1 MKLKG
6 PRFNNGSRIKMV
18 SIIESDTTQG
28 LETARQ
34 AYQAGLE
41 AQRSANLPVAAMY
54 LQQAADTFA
63 SNRDQLAEIEV
74 RLVLGDTYRELGELE
89 ASHSTFKM
97 CLDVA
102 QILKEPLFHTK
113 ALNGMASVQ
122 FGFGQYTQALETLS
136 EVLTCEQATHNTRG
150 IALCL
155 SNMGILN
162 TRLGD
167 LAGALD
173 QLSQAYEKLRHINE
187 PRLEIN
193 CLNNIGTVYEERKDY
208 STALK
213 YYKKAR
219 MIGQTSGERV
229 SECTAIVNEGLML
242 HQLGQYSETL
252 ACFDEGLRLARDG
265 GLQIHQVSLLNGR
278 GKTKSKLNDI
288 SAAIADHQQSLELAK
303 IIDYIEG
310 QCDAFKYLGE
320 IKLTQGFTRQAIKHL
335 EKGLALTR
343 QSKRDTF
350 ELHELLSRAYE
361 QDNNLAKSL
370 EHHRLFHAVHQ
381 AVFNEANERRTAT
394 LSARFELERA
404 RNEAEVYRLRT
415 EVSEQENTVL
425 EQKVRERTQELEE
438 ARVEVV
444 MRLAIAAEYRD
455 DHTGQHTWR
464 VGHTSALIAQ
474 ELGFTD
480 EEVELIRLA
489 ARLHD
494 VGKIGISDLI
504 MLKPD
509 RLTPDEYERVKIHTI
524 IGGEIL
530 AGGRTPLLQMAE
542 SIALSHHEHW
552 NGRGYPLGTAG
563 TTIPLVGR
571 IVAVADVFDA
581 LLSERPYKRPWTFSE
596 AYDEIQAKAG
606 TQFDPTVV
614 QAFSRLLE
622 RGICFEQP

>member
-1 MKLKG
+1 
-6 PRFNNGSRIKMV
+6 MV
-18 SIIESDTTQG
+18 SIIESDTIHG
-28 LETARQ
+28 LEMAQQT
-34 AYQAGLE
+34 YLAGLE
-41 AQRSANLPVAAMY
+41 AQRSANLPVAVTCF
-54 LQQAADTFA
+54 QQAAEAFA
-63 SNRDQLAEIEV
+63 KSWDPLTEIEV
-74 RLVLGDTYRELGELE
+74 RLALGDTYRELGELE
-89 ASHSTFKM
+89 AAHDTFQM
-97 CLDVA
+97 CLDA
-102 QILKEPLFHTK
+102 ALILQEPPLQAK

-122 FGFGQYTQALETLS
+122 FGLGQYSQALETLT
-136 EVLTCEQATHNTRG
+136 EVLKHEQANHNARG

-167 LAGALD
+167 FAGALD
-173 QLSQAYEKLRHINE
+173 QLSQAYEKLRNINE

-193 CLNNIGTVYEERKDY
+193 CLINIGTVYEERNEY
-208 STALK
+208 STALE

-219 MIGQTSGERV
+219 LVAHASGERV
-229 SECTAIVNEGLML
+229 SECTAIVNEGLTL
-242 HQLGQYSETL
+242 HQLAAYTDAL
-252 ACFDEGLRLARDG
+252 ACFDEGLTLAREG
-265 GLQIHQVSLLNGR
+265 GLQMHQVSLLTGR
-278 GKTKSKLNDI
+278 GQTRFKLNNI
-288 SAAIADHQQSLELAK
+288 NGAIADYQQSLELAN

-310 QCDAFKYLGE
+310 QCDAFKHLGE
-320 IKLTQGFTRQAIKHL
+320 IELVQGLTSQAIEHL
-335 EKGLALTR
+335 EHGLVLAKQT

-361 QDNNLAKSL
+361 QNNNLAKSL

-404 RNEAEVYRLRT
+404 RNEAEMYRLRT
-415 EVSEQENTVL
+415 EVSEEANTVL
-425 EQKVRERTQELEE
+425 EQKVFERTQELEE
-438 ARVEVV
+438 ARIEVV
-444 MRLAIAAEYRD
+444 MRLAVAAEYRD
-455 DHTGQHTWR
+455 DHTGQHTFR

-474 ELGFTD
+474 EMGFPV

-509 RLTPDEYERVKIHTI
+509 RLTPDEYERVKIHTV

-530 AGGRTPLLQMAE
+530 SGGRTPLLKMAE

-563 TTIPLVGR
+563 TEIPLTGR
-571 IVAVADVFDA
+571 IVAVADVLDA